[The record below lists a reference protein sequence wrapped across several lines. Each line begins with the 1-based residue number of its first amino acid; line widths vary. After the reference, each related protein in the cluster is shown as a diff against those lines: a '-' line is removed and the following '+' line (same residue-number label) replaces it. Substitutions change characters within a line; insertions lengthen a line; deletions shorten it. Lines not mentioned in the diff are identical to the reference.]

1 MLYQIA
7 TLLLDVIGGLLTGA
21 CLLRLYMQWQ
31 RVPFPTGGALV
42 FALTDWFIMPLR
54 RLIPPTGQWDI
65 SSLVGLA
72 GAAGAIWPAVA
83 HCRRRYLGRCGAFAG
98 SLRSGA
104 GRDFGLDRPADRSR
118 DPVLGADALSHVG
131 CDWAAVRAAAQAC
144 AAGRPTGGRFGY
156 VALVLLVLLQIAMIV
171 LGHLQAAV
179 LTGPCRAESGQGP
192 RCPAAST
199 DVAIGCWVAK
209 ALG

>member
-31 RVPFPTGGALV
+31 RVPFSNPVGALV

-65 SSLVGLA
+65 SSLVGGLLA
-72 GAAGAIWPAVA
+72 QQVQYGLLWLIAGGAI
-83 HCRRRYLGRCGAFAG
+83 
-98 SLRSGA
+98 SGA
-104 GRDFGLDRPADRSR
+104 VVPLLATFGLVRVAISGLIGLLIVHAILSWVQTRSPMSDVIGRLCAPLLRPVQRVVPLVGGLD
-118 DPVLGADALSHVG
+118 LS
-131 CDWAAVRAAAQAC
+131 
-144 AAGRPTGGRFGY
+144 P
-156 VALVLLVLLQIAMIV
+156 LVLLVLLQIAMIV

-179 LTGPCRAESGQGP
+179 LTGALQG
-192 RCPAAST
+192 
-199 DVAIGCWVAK
+199 
-209 ALG
+209 